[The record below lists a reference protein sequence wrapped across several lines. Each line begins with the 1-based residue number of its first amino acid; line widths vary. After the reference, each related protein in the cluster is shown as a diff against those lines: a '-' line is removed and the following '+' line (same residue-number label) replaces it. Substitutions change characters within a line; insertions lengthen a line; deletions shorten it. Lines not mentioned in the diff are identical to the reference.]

1 MTELAK
7 WFPFIDQMSP
17 SLKGLCS
24 VVFATV
30 VAVTVVVFVVFR
42 GRNGAKTGRDGE

>member
-1 MTELAK
+1 MQQLSE
-7 WFPFIDQMSP
+7 WFPFIAQMSP

-30 VAVTVVVFVVFR
+30 VAVSVVVFVVFR
-42 GRNGAKTGRDGE
+42 GRKGGASGAK